1 MIENRL
7 VQATFSLNKGICPSA
22 KIGKN
27 SFFKMQFVTSLK
39 TVGPNLKPYFERF
52 LSEFY
57 ENGKSKIPSTTND

>member
-1 MIENRL
+1 MIENVL

-27 SFFKMQFVTSLK
+27 SFFKMQFVTPLK
-39 TVGPNLKPYFERF
+39 TVGPNLKPYYERF

-57 ENGKSKIPSTTND
+57 ENGNQKLPSTRND